1 MSTQTRVDGTHNLI
15 RLTILA
21 ALVALLTLATVQRA
35 EANQSGPAVNDQ
47 SELAIAICQGGGGT
61 ATVDT
66 VRTPA
71 SGLVGVRVRC
81 TGGWADG
88 MDCRI
93 ATWGTVCTFNA
104 PQPNVDDSLPPLEG
118 AEQVDMTPDLTPEI
132 VDDSIDPVVV
142 EEVVDE
148 SATPEP
154 DATDEPVVNEP
165 EIVEDVID
173 TDIVEDPIQ
182 EEQWTDSVDVVEP
195 IQIEEAPQD
204 LEYYDSSEI
213 IILAP

>member
-15 RLTILA
+15 RLTLLA
-21 ALVALLTLATVQRA
+21 ALVGLLTLATVQRA
-35 EANQSGPAVNDQ
+35 EANQSGPTVNDQ

-118 AEQVDMTPDLTPEI
+118 AEQVDLTPELNPEI
-132 VDDSIDPVVV
+132 VDDSIDPVVA
-142 EEVVDE
+142 EE
-148 SATPEP
+148 STTA
-154 DATDEPVVNEP
+154 DEPVVDEP
-165 EIVEDVID
+165 EVVEDVVD

-204 LEYYDSSEI
+204 LEFYDSSEI
-213 IILAP
+213 IILGP